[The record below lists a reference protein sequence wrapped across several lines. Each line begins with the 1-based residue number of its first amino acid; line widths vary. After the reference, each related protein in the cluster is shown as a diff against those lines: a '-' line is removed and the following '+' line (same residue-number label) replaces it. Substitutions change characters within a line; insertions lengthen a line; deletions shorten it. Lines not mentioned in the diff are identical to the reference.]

1 MITCFIYTPG
11 GKAVELETEIVS
23 IGASDGR
30 RGIIPGHMPI
40 CFPVIASRFTTTVN
54 GVKKHYAV
62 GEGIL
67 YFEDN
72 VAKIFVDSFESQDE
86 IDVERA
92 KRAKERADKRIKSKN
107 PNVDMKRAEVALRK
121 AINRIDVATCRE

>member
-11 GKAVELETEIVS
+11 GKTVELETEIVS

-40 CFPVIASRFTTTVN
+40 CFPLIASRFTTTVN
-54 GVKKHYAV
+54 GVRKHYAA

-67 YFEDN
+67 YFEDD
-72 VAKIFVDSFESQDE
+72 VAKIFVDSFESQEE
-86 IDVERA
+86 IDVRRAEEARKRAENRIRA
-92 KRAKERADKRIKSKN
+92 KK
-107 PNVDMKRAEVALRK
+107 PNLDLKRAEVALRK
-121 AINRIDVATCRE
+121 AINRIDVASYRD